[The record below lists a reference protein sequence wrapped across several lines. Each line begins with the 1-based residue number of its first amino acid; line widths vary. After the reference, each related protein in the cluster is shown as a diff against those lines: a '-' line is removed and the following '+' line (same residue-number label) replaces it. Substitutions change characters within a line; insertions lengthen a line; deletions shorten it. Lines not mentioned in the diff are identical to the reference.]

1 MSKPADNLDRMDAAL
16 TKLEK
21 LGKLLVWALVLII
34 AGALWAARLEWRVS
48 DTAAQVVDINTSL
61 KPQVKEH
68 GEKLANIEGRLHGIA
83 SQVGKVPAR
92 VAAKLQP
99 EEERQ

>member
-1 MSKPADNLDRMDAAL
+1 MNPPPDIIDRLEAVL
-16 TKLEK
+16 TKQEK
-21 LGKLLVWALVLII
+21 LGKVLIASLALI
-34 AGALWAARLEWRVS
+34 ISGALWAARLEWRVA

-68 GEKLANIEGRLHGIA
+68 GEKLANIEGRLHGVA
-83 SQVGKVPAR
+83 SQVGKVPSR

-99 EEERQ
+99 EEQQQ